1 MRQRFFYVYTVHSVE
16 EALTIIVKDYEM
28 IHTSHRFAKD
38 WRESRPHSFF
48 LFSISFTIF
57 LLFAYVSIYLI
68 GNPLLSNSFIKFKI
82 KG

>member
-38 WRESRPHSFF
+38 WREGRPHSFF
-48 LFSISFTIF
+48 LFSITVIRDKIVVKINFFEKYKS
-57 LLFAYVSIYLI
+57 
-68 GNPLLSNSFIKFKI
+68 GNYIL
-82 KG
+82 